1 MKNQSKTALIH
12 PSSFILHPSQARVLI
27 LYNEPVLPA
36 GHPDFE
42 SEHEVLHTLEFV
54 ARTLTEARF
63 GVTRL
68 GLSTDAA
75 VLLQTLRE
83 ERPDVVFNLFEGTP
97 DHGST
102 EAYVAGL
109 LDWAGV
115 PF

>member
-68 GLSTDAA
+68 GLSNVELRIANGYHGWSEHAPFDKVMVAA
-75 VLLQTLRE
+75 APIFAR
-83 ERPDVVFNLFEGTP
+83 
-97 DHGST
+97 S
-102 EAYVAGL
+102 
-109 LDWAGV
+109 
-115 PF
+115 